1 MTLYISIETTIKYFA
16 ALLVACAVWLS
27 EVCMGQKACWP
38 GQKWPGNKINGSGLY
53 DNHED
58 REDTSHALQK
68 LKIWRLLRG
77 DR

>member
-1 MTLYISIETTIKYFA
+1 
-16 ALLVACAVWLS
+16 
-27 EVCMGQKACWP
+27 MGQKAFGP
-38 GQKWPGNKINGSGLY
+38 GQEGPGNKINGSGLY

-68 LKIWRLLRG
+68 LKIWQLLRG